1 MNLLTPTS
9 LEELSAAITAHDN
22 AVVVGGAVGL
32 MSAAMAPTWGSVNI
46 SLAGLGLDRR
56 DGRQVGAM
64 VTLEALERGGLPG
77 RRAVLDAIKQTAT
90 PALRRR
96 ITIGG
101 VLASVPPGPD
111 LSVALGA
118 HDAYVRVLGAGG
130 QIAWHPLLRLGELA
144 HPRVVLEVDLGV
156 PGPSRFRRFSG
167 HHRGG
172 PSLVS
177 VAARV
182 RADGTLAVCV
192 CSPPAPP
199 RLPDD
204 EHDSADRLVRSLVA
218 DIGRELGAGIRRE
231 LTDIGR
237 ERGAGIRR
245 GLADG

>member
-1 MNLLTPTS
+1 MTLLTPTS
-9 LEELSAAITAHDN
+9 LEELSAALTTHDK

-32 MSAAMAPTWGSVNI
+32 MSAAMTPTWGTVNI

-56 DGRQVGAM
+56 DGREVGAM

-77 RRAVLDAIKQTAT
+77 RRAVLDAVRQTAT

-118 HDAYVRVLGAGG
+118 HEARVRVLECAGG
-130 QIAWHPLLRLGELA
+130 QIAWHPLPRLPELA
-144 HPRVVLEVDLGV
+144 HPRVVLEVDLG
-156 PGPSRFRRFSG
+156 PRGPSRFRRFSG

-199 RLPDD
+199 RLLDG
-204 EHDSADRLVRSLVA
+204 EHDSDDRLVRSLVA
-218 DIGRELGAGIRRE
+218 DIARELG
-231 LTDIGR
+231 
-237 ERGAGIRR
+237 
-245 GLADG
+245 DG

>member
-77 RRAVLDAIKQTAT
+77 RRAVLDAIRQTAT

-101 VLASVPPGPD
+101 VLASAPPGPD

-118 HDAYVRVLGAGG
+118 HDARVRVLEGASG
-130 QIAWHPLLRLGELA
+130 QIAWHPLPRLSELA
-144 HPRVVLEVDLGV
+144 HPRVVLEVDLGS

-177 VAARV
+177 VAVRT

-199 RLPDD
+199 RL
-204 EHDSADRLVRSLVA
+204 L
-218 DIGRELGAGIRRE
+218 
-231 LTDIGR
+231 
-237 ERGAGIRR
+237 
-245 GLADG
+245 

>member
-1 MNLLTPTS
+1 MSLLTPTS
-9 LEELSAAITAHDN
+9 LEELSAALSAHEN

-46 SLAGLGLDRR
+46 SLTGLGLDRL
-56 DGRQVGAM
+56 DGRDARGGRQAGAM
-64 VTLEALERGGLPG
+64 VTLAALERDGLPG
-77 RRAVLDAIKQTAT
+77 RRAVLDAIRQTAT

-101 VLASVPPGPD
+101 VLASAPPGPD

-130 QIAWHPLLRLGELA
+130 QIAWHPPLRLGDLA
-144 HPRVVLEVDLGV
+144 HPRVVPAVDLGV
-156 PGPSRFRRFSG
+156 PGPRPVRRFSG

-182 RADGTLAVCV
+182 RADGTFAVCV

-199 RLPDD
+199 RLPGD
-204 EHDSADRLVRSLVA
+204 EHDSADRLVRSL
-218 DIGRELGAGIRRE
+218 
-231 LTDIGR
+231 
-237 ERGAGIRR
+237 
-245 GLADG
+245 

>member
-1 MNLLTPTS
+1 MSLLTPTS
-9 LEELSAAITAHDN
+9 LEELSAAFTAHGD

-56 DGRQVGAM
+56 VGRQAGAM
-64 VTLEALERGGLPG
+64 VTLAALERDGLTG
-77 RRAVLDAIKQTAT
+77 RRAVLDAIRQTAT

-118 HDAYVRVLGAGG
+118 HDARVRVLECAGG
-130 QIAWHPLLRLGELA
+130 QIAWHPLLRLSELA
-144 HPRVVLEVDLGV
+144 HPRVVLEVDLGS

-177 VAARV
+177 VAARA

-199 RLPDD
+199 RLLDD
-204 EHDSADRLVRSLVA
+204 EHDSADRLVQSLVA
-218 DIGRELGAGIRRE
+218 DIGRELG
-231 LTDIGR
+231 
-237 ERGAGIRR
+237 
-245 GLADG
+245 DG